1 MKLKKILAAASICAA
16 AVISFAAMTF
26 QTTAQTEIAYNG
38 PSAGAIGTGSNNND
52 YRVNIYNV
60 WGNSI
65 KDINNFV
72 NIEKNVAV
80 TFTVSGLG
88 THTANLDSAG
98 NQISTYEAV
107 LMGTMGINQYWDKSD
122 DTVVNTPVPITGD
135 GQYTTIFN
143 IKDKVSSIDCLVL
156 QTNIDINGLDVLNP
170 SSAEECGLTIKIDS
184 IVADS
189 DTAVSGSTGVT
200 TTTVTDNSSVTTTTS
215 VSSYSIGETT
225 TTGSLLNNGTSFGNS
240 TLINS
245 AATGDKGIASI
256 AIAGLV
262 ITAAAGVVTQIKK
275 KK

>member
-1 MKLKKILAAASICAA
+1 MKLKKILASASIF
-16 AVISFAAMTF
+16 VFSLVSFAAMTF
-26 QTTAQTEIAYNG
+26 QTTAQTEIAYSG
-38 PSAGAIGTGSNNND
+38 PGTGAVGTGSNNND

-60 WGNSI
+60 WGNSV
-65 KDINNFV
+65 KDINNVV
-72 NIEKNVAV
+72 NVEKNVVV

-88 THTANLDSAG
+88 THTANLDSSG

-122 DTVVNTPVPITGD
+122 DTVENEPVPITGD
-135 GQYTTIFN
+135 GQYTAVFN
-143 IKDKVSSIDCLVL
+143 LKDTTSTIDCLVL

-170 SSAEECGLTIKIDS
+170 PSAEECGLTIKIDS

-200 TTTVTDNSSVTTTTS
+200 TTTVTDNSGLTTTTS
-215 VSSYSIGETT
+215 ISSYSIAATT
-225 TTGSLLNNGTSFGNS
+225 TTGNLSSGTLGNS

-245 AATGDKGIASI
+245 AATGDNGIASI

-262 ITAAAGVVTQIKK
+262 VTAAAGVVTQIKK